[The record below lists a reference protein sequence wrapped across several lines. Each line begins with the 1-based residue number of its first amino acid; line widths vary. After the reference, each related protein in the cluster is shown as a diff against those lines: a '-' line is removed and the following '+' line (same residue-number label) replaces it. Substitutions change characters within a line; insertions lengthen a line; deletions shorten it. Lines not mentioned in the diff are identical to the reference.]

1 MIFRIALKDLKII
14 FKDRK
19 ALATMLLMPIL
30 IIFILGSALSNMFS
44 NDVAVKKFS
53 IAVVNRDNKFL
64 SQIFIDNV
72 LKKAG
77 RDMFSTSVVDENDA
91 KSLLSKKKATSVI
104 TIPENFT
111 QDIENNQPVK
121 INIESL
127 TDDKIKANIVE
138 SYTKGFAQSISLNY
152 AGAFAVVDEMK
163 KYGLPLPAGVN
174 GYSQADMIIADLEKK
189 ISTEAFRFSEQE
201 QEKNKSIS
209 AIQYYSASMLL
220 MFILFG
226 ANMGMMLLIEER
238 ETKTLGRIITT
249 GVGKGTL
256 IIGKFLGLLLICL
269 AQSTILILFTRL
281 AYGVFWGGTLA
292 DVAIVTFCSVFAG
305 AAMGMFIASV
315 SKTPKTAQS
324 FSQIF
329 IQLSTILGGGM
340 IPIYVMPKL
349 LQHFSKVT
357 VNFWGTKGFLDLMLG
372 SGMNTVFQYCGIL
385 VAMGIVYLTI
395 GILKFRVE

>member
-1 MIFRIALKDLKII
+1 MSPLYLRGKFIIAFLMSNVNYKIYLI
-14 FKDRK
+14 GKFKVS
-19 ALATMLLMPIL
+19 TMLVHPDGKTVLIL
-30 IIFILGSALSNMFS
+30 
-44 NDVAVKKFS
+44 
-53 IAVVNRDNKFL
+53 DN
-64 SQIFIDNV
+64 
-72 LKKAG
+72 A
-77 RDMFSTSVVDENDA
+77 VDENEA
-91 KSLLSKKKATSVI
+91 KSLLSKKKVTSVI

-111 QDIENNQPVK
+111 QGIENNQPVK
-121 INIESL
+121 INTESL
-127 TDDKIKANIVE
+127 MDDKIKANIVE

-152 AGAFAVVDEMK
+152 TEAFTVVDEMK
-163 KYGLPLPAGVN
+163 KYGLPLPAGAN
-174 GYSQADMIIADLEKK
+174 GYSQADMIMADLEKK
-189 ISTEAFRFSEQE
+189 ISMEAFKFSEQE

-256 IIGKFLGLLLICL
+256 IIGKFLGLLLICF
-269 AQSTILILFTRL
+269 AQSTILILFTKL
-281 AYGVFWGGTLA
+281 AYGVFWGGTPA

-305 AAMGMFIASV
+305 SAMGMFIASV

-372 SGMNTVFQYCGIL
+372 SGINTVFQYCGIL
-385 VAMGIVYLTI
+385 VAMGIVYLAI